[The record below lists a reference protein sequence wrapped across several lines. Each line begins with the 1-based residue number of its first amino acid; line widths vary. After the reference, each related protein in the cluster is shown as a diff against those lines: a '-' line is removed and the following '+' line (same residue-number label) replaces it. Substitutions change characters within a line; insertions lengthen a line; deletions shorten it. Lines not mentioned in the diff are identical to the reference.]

1 MADNFWSLSAF
12 FFIFSVA
19 AVSAIFLLL
28 SNTVTSGRDI
38 RAVWP
43 ILALNGLIGLGLL
56 FFRLSRLACPPATKP
71 RYGGRANAR
80 QIELGLFEQ
89 SHGGTLYLD

>member
-1 MADNFWSLSAF
+1 MSEHRLAGVLRKPSYLLDRFTMADNFWSLSAF
-12 FFIFSVA
+12 FLIFSVA

-43 ILALNGLIGLGLL
+43 TLALSGLIALGLL
-56 FFRLSRLACPPATKP
+56 FF
-71 RYGGRANAR
+71 
-80 QIELGLFEQ
+80 
-89 SHGGTLYLD
+89 